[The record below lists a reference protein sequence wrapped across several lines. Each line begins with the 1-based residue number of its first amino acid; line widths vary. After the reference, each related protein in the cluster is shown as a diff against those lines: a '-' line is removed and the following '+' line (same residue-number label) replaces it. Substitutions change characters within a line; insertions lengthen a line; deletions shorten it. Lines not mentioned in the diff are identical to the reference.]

1 MKFQVPQF
9 IETETK
15 IIGPFTL
22 KQFLWIGSG
31 VAMLFLAFLILRSY
45 LYIFVI
51 VSIPIVTIFGS
62 LAFIKIEGA
71 PLFNYLVYGLA
82 YFVNP
87 KKYFFGTQPQ
97 KNNFSDSGAR
107 KTSDKS
113 TIPGVA
119 QAKDIGAV
127 KQSGGP
133 TSRKTAKT
141 ARPVEKKEE
150 DQPKYE
156 LFEHKRREAEKKIQ
170 ETKDIEPDNSDIVIR
185 KVDYSKKKTKAHR
198 RKDMEGIIKEEVIT
212 SPEAVEDRAI
222 SEINKF

>member
-107 KTSDKS
+107 KTSDRP
-113 TIPGVA
+113 TISQVA
-119 QAKDIGAV
+119 PTKNTETTRQ
-127 KQSGGP
+127 GGSP
-133 TSRKTAKT
+133 TTRKT